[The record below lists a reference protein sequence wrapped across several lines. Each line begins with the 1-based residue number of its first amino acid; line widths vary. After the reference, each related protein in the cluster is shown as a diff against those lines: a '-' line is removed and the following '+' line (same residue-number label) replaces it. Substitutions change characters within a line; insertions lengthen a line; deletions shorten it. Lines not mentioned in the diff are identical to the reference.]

1 MRKIESKSLKGHKYL
16 RKVFKRYLEI
26 LYSFLNALLMNG
38 PFNGHVATSEG
49 LRADPAKVRAIL
61 ELPRPENVSGV
72 QRILGIVQYLSKFM
86 P

>member
-1 MRKIESKSLKGHKYL
+1 MRKIESKSLKSKKYL

-38 PFNGHVATSEG
+38 PFTGHVATSEG

-72 QRILGIVQYLSKFM
+72 QRILGIVQYVSKFM